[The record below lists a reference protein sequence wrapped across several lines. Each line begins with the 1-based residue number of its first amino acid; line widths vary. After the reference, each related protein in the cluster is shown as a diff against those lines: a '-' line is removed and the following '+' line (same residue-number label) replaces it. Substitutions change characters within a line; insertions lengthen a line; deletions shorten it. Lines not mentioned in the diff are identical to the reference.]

1 MYSLAV
7 MIAVIHFWISL
18 LVNGTSQIAA
28 AGFHASNV
36 KKSDGL
42 YDIMA
47 DDDSSVQWSTY
58 YRNGISGNETSDFFH
73 FLVRTDYDHRK
84 EPENDD
90 GEAVIINVSIVV
102 SNIRAVS
109 EVTMDYALELFY
121 RESWLDKRLRYQ
133 NHFKDRKISLHES
146 YINFLW
152 HPDTFMPNAVASKN
166 PQKHSISHRSLLR
179 LSEDGTVL
187 YSRRISIVAECPM
200 DLTLFPFDSQLCKL
214 GIESYGYTA
223 DRVRY
228 SWSKDVKAPLLLHK
242 IRLPDFQIKEAYVTS
257 VIENYATGNYSRLYV
272 CFVFD
277 RSSGFCLIQLVVP
290 STAVVITSWVSLWME
305 SETEFQDMVS
315 IILAITFLIFSY
327 NEMMPRVSYIK
338 AMDIYLGVCFMAVFL
353 SLIKIALVKFMRQ
366 KLNKE
371 SRFNS
376 YSSRVNK
383 NGTLIEN
390 RCRKRSSMVA
400 SMLAK
405 VNMATNDT
413 FNEPGIV
420 VASSRTTCID
430 FDLPSLQ
437 QRSCRLSNSHTSISM
452 NDPCELDHY
461 LEKRRQ
467 LRCFTLK
474 YLLHNCRLSKKSI
487 QMFHWITQMI
497 FLIAFMSFCLFYFLL
512 YPNMHVKMEDVECD
526 RTKSEWFAEIT

>member
-42 YDIMA
+42 YDIMT
-47 DDDSSVQWSTY
+47 DDDSAIQWSTY
-58 YRNGISGNETSDFFH
+58 YRNGISGNQTSDFFH

-84 EPENDD
+84 EPENDN

-121 RESWLDKRLRYQ
+121 RESWLDKRLRYK

-257 VIENYATGNYSRLYV
+257 VIENYATGYRLYV

-290 STAVVITSWVSLWME
+290 STAVVITSW
-305 SETEFQDMVS
+305 DMVS

-353 SLIKIALVKFMRQ
+353 SLIKIAFVKFMRQ
-366 KLNKE
+366 KLNKD
-371 SRFNS
+371 
-376 YSSRVNK
+376 
-383 NGTLIEN
+383 
-390 RCRKRSSMVA
+390 RKRSSMVA

-430 FDLPSLQ
+430 FDLSSLQ
-437 QRSCRLSNSHTSISM
+437 RRSCRLSNSHTSISM

-474 YLLHNCRLSKKSI
+474 YLLDNCRLSKRSI
-487 QMFHWITQMI
+487 QMFHWISQMI

>member
-257 VIENYATGNYSRLYV
+257 
-272 CFVFD
+272 
-277 RSSGFCLIQLVVP
+277 
-290 STAVVITSWVSLWME
+290 
-305 SETEFQDMVS
+305 DMVS

-371 SRFNS
+371 
-376 YSSRVNK
+376 SSRVNK